1 MKTLQ
6 EFRRYLLRNKL
17 SLVGFLL
24 VNFIL
29 LVAVFAPWIAPSPK
43 EGRGVENI
51 DHIGFGPGWHHWMGT
66 DILGRDVLSR
76 VIYGARP
83 ALLIAICV
91 VLVAATVGTILGLIA
106 GYMGDWIDEVIM
118 RVCDLFLS
126 FPPLL
131 LALVAVSLLGP
142 GLTHAALAL
151 VISWWPWYARLV
163 RGEAQSLKSRAFVEV
178 ASAMGVSTF
187 TIVRRH
193 IFRNVT
199 TPLIIQAAADLGTVI
214 LAAVSL
220 AFIGLGAQPPQS
232 DWGLMVADGRGL
244 VFDQWWVATFPG
256 LAIFITVLGFN
267 LLGDGMRDFLDPR
280 SQK

>member
-1 MKTLQ
+1 
-6 EFRRYLLRNKL
+6 
-17 SLVGFLL
+17 
-24 VNFIL
+24 
-29 LVAVFAPWIAPSPK
+29 
-43 EGRGVENI
+43 
-51 DHIGFGPGWHHWMGT
+51 
-66 DILGRDVLSR
+66 
-76 VIYGARP
+76 
-83 ALLIAICV
+83 
-91 VLVAATVGTILGLIA
+91 
-106 GYMGDWIDEVIM
+106 
-118 RVCDLFLS
+118 
-126 FPPLL
+126 
-131 LALVAVSLLGP
+131 
-142 GLTHAALAL
+142 
-151 VISWWPWYARLV
+151 V
-163 RGEAQSLKSRAFVEV
+163 RGQAQSLKSRAFVEV
-178 ASAMGVSTF
+178 ASAMGVGTF

-214 LAAVSL
+214 LAAGSL